1 MSSSTPEASSSE
13 SETSGQILPQRGTT
27 LASQRGGA
35 FEPPLGSVLIGG
47 PDDDAGETE
56 AGEFD
61 WDSVRDDEDI
71 ELWLIRVPNSVRS
84 FVNLSLSLLFFH
96 PSAGLVAGSGP
107 VLGPSRGGVFEQ
119 KKKSTLIGF
128 VSFRTFQ
135 SKNLSHPQ

>member
-1 MSSSTPEASSSE
+1 MSSSTPEASSSD
-13 SETSGQILPQRGTT
+13 SETSGQVLPQRGTT
-27 LASQRGGA
+27 LASKRKGA
-35 FEPPLGSVLIGG
+35 FEPPLGSVLMGG

-96 PSAGLVAGSGP
+96 LSAGLVTGSGP
-107 VLGPSRGGVFEQ
+107 VLGPSRRGVFEQ
-119 KKKSTLIGF
+119 KKSTLIGF

-135 SKNLSHPQ
+135 SKNLSLP